1 MKHLPAGGISFTV
14 TSQAATDIA
23 GVKEAHQVGGG
34 KDWVKGRLVVGG
46 HSIHFEIK
54 SKNRRAYWSGRTVD
68 ISAPAPCLTVFAA
81 CAVRFFIPYLV
92 RTSINAMK

>member
-1 MKHLPAGGISFTV
+1 MKQPPTGGISATV
-14 TSQAATDIA
+14 TSKATIDTA
-23 GVKEAHQVGGG
+23 GVKAAHQVGGG
-34 KDWVKGRLVVGG
+34 KDGVSRVAAG

-81 CAVRFFIPYLV
+81 CAVRFFMPYLV
-92 RTSINAMK
+92 RTSIKAMK